1 MSDYSLLLRK
11 ELKEMFSFRRKE
23 KKKID
28 IAGLLITL
36 FLTVSIIAVV
46 VLVFGE
52 LLGTY
57 TEIPEKLVL
66 NKESRLLRLSEI
78 MTFTYAVITLINVFA
93 GIKKINR
100 DILRGKD
107 IRVLVRLPLHPS
119 AIFLSKLTSLFI
131 SQLMITSVT
140 LIPLTVTVG
149 VVMKE
154 YLDIFFW
161 FRSALMIV
169 ILPMISLL
177 LGAALSMVSYHIVN
191 FLKSHFV
198 ILTVLFILLL
208 AGGFIFYSQ
217 VLDTIAGMLV
227 GSKRDAFFSSETM
240 RFFGMLYKY
249 LYPANLCARF
259 VFGNRVWLML
269 FLIVLISGVFK
280 SKLQHSKCKNILL

>member
-100 DILRGKD
+100 DILRGKE
-107 IRVLVRLPLHPS
+107 S
-119 AIFLSKLTSLFI
+119 
-131 SQLMITSVT
+131 
-140 LIPLTVTVG
+140 
-149 VVMKE
+149 
-154 YLDIFFW
+154 
-161 FRSALMIV
+161 
-169 ILPMISLL
+169 
-177 LGAALSMVSYHIVN
+177 N
-191 FLKSHFV
+191 
-198 ILTVLFILLL
+198 
-208 AGGFIFYSQ
+208 
-217 VLDTIAGMLV
+217 
-227 GSKRDAFFSSETM
+227 
-240 RFFGMLYKY
+240 
-249 LYPANLCARF
+249 
-259 VFGNRVWLML
+259 
-269 FLIVLISGVFK
+269 
-280 SKLQHSKCKNILL
+280 